1 MKTNPKQQGSVL
13 IELALLLTPLLL
25 LAFGATEYG
34 RAMYQYN
41 AIAKSVRDGA
51 RHLSQFAP
59 GDPGRA
65 DEARSL
71 VLCGKLDCISTPP
84 LVTGMSASYIRV
96 NDRSTDPAYNLQST
110 GRGAVNL
117 VSVEVSGFQFR
128 SVAPSFVPNFTFAPI
143 HVTMVQ
149 VL

>member
-1 MKTNPKQQGSVL
+1 MNTKRKQQGSVL
-13 IELALLLTPLLL
+13 IEMALLLTPLLV
-25 LAFGATEYG
+25 LAFGVTEFG

-41 AIAKSVRDGA
+41 AIAKGVRDGA

-59 GDPGRA
+59 GEAGRI

-71 VLCGKLDCISTPP
+71 VLCGKLACDSAPP
-84 LVTGMSASYIRV
+84 LVTGMSTSYIRV
-96 NDRSTDPAYNLQST
+96 NDRTTNTAYNLQST
-110 GRGAVNL
+110 GRGTVNL

-128 SVAPSFVPNFTFAPI
+128 SMAPAFVPNFTFSPI